1 MNLTKK
7 VIQVVKDNLLIE
19 LFTEELPPD
28 SLESLSDQFGKTITS
43 ELLSKNLIDTSDFE
57 TYATPRRIAVNIKS
71 VIKEA
76 EDEERLIKLM
86 PYSIGFDEYN
96 NPTQPLVKKLSS
108 IDEAIKTE
116 DLEIIEENNKKFIY
130 VLKKIKGFRLEDG
143 LGDIIKNALQKL
155 AIKKVMSYQLKDGW
169 TSVNFVRPMR
179 GLIVLHGKQILN
191 VSILGCSSSNT
202 TLGHR
207 FESKKEIITIK
218 HADDYEETLAIEGN
232 VITCFDKRK
241 TKIKTDIKVALS
253 ELGEDFYITEDEA
266 LIDEVTSLVEMPN
279 ILIGNF
285 EEKFLSIPE
294 ECLTLTMKTNQKY
307 FPIFNKKSGL
317 TNRFIIVS
325 NISPKN
331 SDQVTHGNEKVIRP
345 RLADAE
351 FFYDEDKKLGL
362 STFCEKLENVIYH
375 NKLGSQNDRAERV
388 ARKLQYLTK
397 SLNLKFNTDLEQLCL
412 FSKADLLSL
421 MVSEFPKLQGIMG
434 RYYALNENKNKNF
447 ANAIEDHY
455 KPRFS
460 NDSLPRDELGFM
472 LAIADKFTTLIDLF
486 SINEIPT
493 GEKDP
498 FGLRRNTIGV
508 IRLIT
513 EKKLPININ
522 TLIDTFLDKNDSA
535 RASLTNFFYE
545 RLFNYLKDL
554 GYSNEMVDALV
565 SSKPAQI
572 HDILERLQAISE
584 FIKLKESDTLSSA
597 NKRVSNILKKADKV
611 TINPVEESLL
621 IENEE
626 IMLHKVLLDL
636 ESKINQCLVKND
648 FVSALKNLVILN
660 APINNFFEKV
670 MVNTDD
676 TKIKNNRYSLLY
688 KLRQN
693 LNCVA
698 DISKLAS

>member
-1 MNLTKK
+1 
-7 VIQVVKDNLLIE
+7 
-19 LFTEELPPD
+19 
-28 SLESLSDQFGKTITS
+28 
-43 ELLSKNLIDTSDFE
+43 
-57 TYATPRRIAVNIKS
+57 
-71 VIKEA
+71 
-76 EDEERLIKLM
+76 
-86 PYSIGFDEYN
+86 
-96 NPTQPLVKKLSS
+96 
-108 IDEAIKTE
+108 
-116 DLEIIEENNKKFIY
+116 
-130 VLKKIKGFRLEDG
+130 
-143 LGDIIKNALQKL
+143 
-155 AIKKVMSYQLKDGW
+155 
-169 TSVNFVRPMR
+169 
-179 GLIVLHGKQILN
+179 
-191 VSILGCSSSNT
+191 
-202 TLGHR
+202 
-207 FESKKEIITIK
+207 
-218 HADDYEETLAIEGN
+218 
-232 VITCFDKRK
+232 
-241 TKIKTDIKVALS
+241 
-253 ELGEDFYITEDEA
+253 
-266 LIDEVTSLVEMPN
+266 
-279 ILIGNF
+279 
-285 EEKFLSIPE
+285 
-294 ECLTLTMKTNQKY
+294 MKTNQKY
-307 FPIFNKKSGL
+307 FPIFNKKRGL
-317 TNRFIIVS
+317 TNKFIIVS
-325 NISPKN
+325 NISPEN
-331 SDQVTHGNEKVIRP
+331 SYQVTHGNEKVIRP

-388 ARKLQYLTK
+388 AMKLQYLTK
-397 SLNLKFNTDLEQLCL
+397 SLNLKFNIDLEQLCL
-412 FSKADLLSL
+412 FSKADLISL

-434 RYYALNENKNKNF
+434 RYYALNENKNENF

-498 FGLRRNTIGV
+498 FGLRRNTIGL

-522 TLIDTFLDKNDSA
+522 ILIDAFLDKNDSA
-535 RASLTNFFYE
+535 RVSLTNFFYE

-584 FIKLKESDTLSSA
+584 FIKLKESDTLSSV
-597 NKRVSNILKKADKV
+597 NKRVSNILKKADKI
-611 TINPVEESLL
+611 TNNPVDVSLL

-636 ESKINQCLVKND
+636 EPKINQCLDKND

-693 LNCVA
+693 LNSVA

>member
-1 MNLTKK
+1 
-7 VIQVVKDNLLIE
+7 
-19 LFTEELPPD
+19 
-28 SLESLSDQFGKTITS
+28 
-43 ELLSKNLIDTSDFE
+43 
-57 TYATPRRIAVNIKS
+57 
-71 VIKEA
+71 
-76 EDEERLIKLM
+76 
-86 PYSIGFDEYN
+86 
-96 NPTQPLVKKLSS
+96 
-108 IDEAIKTE
+108 
-116 DLEIIEENNKKFIY
+116 
-130 VLKKIKGFRLEDG
+130 
-143 LGDIIKNALQKL
+143 
-155 AIKKVMSYQLKDGW
+155 
-169 TSVNFVRPMR
+169 
-179 GLIVLHGKQILN
+179 
-191 VSILGCSSSNT
+191 
-202 TLGHR
+202 
-207 FESKKEIITIK
+207 
-218 HADDYEETLAIEGN
+218 
-232 VITCFDKRK
+232 
-241 TKIKTDIKVALS
+241 
-253 ELGEDFYITEDEA
+253 
-266 LIDEVTSLVEMPN
+266 
-279 ILIGNF
+279 
-285 EEKFLSIPE
+285 
-294 ECLTLTMKTNQKY
+294 
-307 FPIFNKKSGL
+307 
-317 TNRFIIVS
+317 
-325 NISPKN
+325 
-331 SDQVTHGNEKVIRP
+331 
-345 RLADAE
+345 
-351 FFYDEDKKLGL
+351 
-362 STFCEKLENVIYH
+362 
-375 NKLGSQNDRAERV
+375 
-388 ARKLQYLTK
+388 
-397 SLNLKFNTDLEQLCL
+397 
-412 FSKADLLSL
+412 
-421 MVSEFPKLQGIMG
+421 
-434 RYYALNENKNKNF
+434 
-447 ANAIEDHY
+447 
-455 KPRFS
+455 
-460 NDSLPRDELGFM
+460 M

-513 EKKLPININ
+513 EKALPININ
-522 TLIDTFLDKNDSA
+522 TLIDAFLDKNDSA

-611 TINPVEESLL
+611 TINPIEESLL

-636 ESKINQCLVKND
+636 EPKINQCLVKND

>member
-1 MNLTKK
+1 M
-7 VIQVVKDNLLIE
+7 IQVVKDNLLIE

-43 ELLSKNLIDTSDFE
+43 ELLSKNLIATSDFQ

-86 PYSIGFDEYN
+86 PYSVGFDEHN
-96 NPTQPLVKKLSS
+96 NPTQPLIKKLSS
-108 IDEAIKTE
+108 IDDAIKTE

-218 HADDYEETLAIEGN
+218 HADNYEETLATEGN

-266 LIDEVTSLVEMPN
+266 LTDEVTSLVEMPN

-325 NISPKN
+325 NISPEN

-397 SLNLKFNTDLEQLCL
+397 SLNLKFNIDLEQLCL
-412 FSKADLLSL
+412 FSKADLISL

-522 TLIDTFLDKNDSA
+522 TLIDAFLDKNDSA

-572 HDILERLQAISE
+572 HDILVRLQAISE

-597 NKRVSNILKKADKV
+597 NKRVSNILKKADKI
-611 TINPVEESLL
+611 TNNPVDVSLL

-636 ESKINQCLVKND
+636 EPKINQCLDKND

>member
-1 MNLTKK
+1 MTKK

-43 ELLSKNLIDTSDFE
+43 ELLSKNLIDTSDFQ

-96 NPTQPLVKKLSS
+96 NPTQPLIKKISS
-108 IDEAIKTE
+108 IDKAIKTE

-218 HADDYEETLAIEGN
+218 HADDYEETLATEGN

-266 LIDEVTSLVEMPN
+266 LTDEVTSLVEMPN

-325 NISPKN
+325 NISPEN

-412 FSKADLLSL
+412 FSKADLISL

-522 TLIDTFLDKNDSA
+522 TLIDAFLDKNDSA

-611 TINPVEESLL
+611 TINPIEESLL

-636 ESKINQCLVKND
+636 EPKINQCLVKND

-676 TKIKNNRYSLLY
+676 TKIKNNRYSLLF

>member
-1 MNLTKK
+1 M
-7 VIQVVKDNLLIE
+7 IQVVKDNLLIE

-43 ELLSKNLIDTSDFE
+43 ELLSKNLIATSDFQ

-86 PYSIGFDEYN
+86 PYSVGFDEHN
-96 NPTQPLVKKLSS
+96 NPTQPLIKKLSS
-108 IDEAIKTE
+108 IDDAIKTE

-218 HADDYEETLAIEGN
+218 HADNYEETLATEGN

-266 LIDEVTSLVEMPN
+266 LTDEVTSLVEMPN

-325 NISPKN
+325 NISPEN

-397 SLNLKFNTDLEQLCL
+397 SLNLKFNIDLEQLCL
-412 FSKADLLSL
+412 FSKADLISL

-522 TLIDTFLDKNDSA
+522 TLIDAFLDKNDSA

-584 FIKLKESDTLSSA
+584 FIKLKESDTLSSV
-597 NKRVSNILKKADKV
+597 NKRVSNILKKADKI
-611 TINPVEESLL
+611 TNNPVDVSLL

-636 ESKINQCLVKND
+636 EPKINQCLDKND